1 MSAKNTKTIPH
12 FNIQNDMCIFWSH
25 GGKGYMA
32 HFQHDT
38 NLPDPRRE
46 YDHLCTMACFHK
58 RHDLGDEMGGGI
70 QCSEDFWSGLVRK
83 EFSAKTLYDRLVN
96 QKNSTRF
103 LERLADNDIDIHDIN
118 EVIEEFYA
126 AVEDGDLHFAM
137 DVLDGRYA
145 WLPIWLYDH
154 SGLTIS
160 CGERTYPYND
170 QWDSGLLGWCVV
182 SKERV
187 ISELKANDS
196 DWKEKA
202 DAAIRS
208 EVREYD
214 QYLTGDIWWFE
225 VKSCHGRYDIVEHI
239 SGPRG
244 EGSEESDWDDEDSCG
259 GFCGSDLAE
268 NGMPD
273 HIGNG
278 FQEALLSGDYE
289 TGEAIPENITIW
301 QYWRSQK

>member
-1 MSAKNTKTIPH
+1 MPAENTKTIPH
-12 FNIQNDMCIFWSH
+12 FDIQNDMCIFWNH

-32 HFQHDT
+32 HFQTDT
-38 NLPDPRRE
+38 DLPDPRKE

-58 RHDLGDEMGGGI
+58 KYGLGDELDGGVR
-70 QCSEDFWSGLVRK
+70 CSEDFWSKLVRK
-83 EFSAKTLYDRLVN
+83 EFSAKELYDRLIG
-96 QKNSTRF
+96 QKNSLRF
-103 LERLADNDIDIHDIN
+103 LERLADDD
-118 EVIEEFYA
+118 IEEVVGEFYD
-126 AVEDGDLHFAM
+126 AVEDGDIHFAM

-170 QWDSGLLGWCVV
+170 QWDSGLLGWCIV
-182 SKERV
+182 SKERA
-187 ISELKANDS
+187 ISELKAGDG

-202 DAAIRS
+202 DAAIRE

-225 VKSCHGRYDIVEHI
+225 VKSCNGRYDAVEHVA
-239 SGPRG
+239 GPRG
-244 EGSEESDWDDEDSCG
+244 EGSEESDWNEEDSCG

-273 HIGNG
+273 HIGDG
-278 FQEALLSGDYE
+278 FREALLSGDYE

-301 QYWRSQK
+301 KYWRSQKP